1 MYIIPSND
9 LSHQNRHP
17 TQLTCTHNNT
27 TYTMLKNLRINM
39 AFVVIPVAIVL
50 AYLIYHNILGDP
62 DNFEGGLL
70 TNEPLSGNWLGIIYK
85 GGPLVILL
93 ITFQLIM
100 VAYVVERFIAIRY
113 SAGRGHLT
121 QFILKI
127 KRGMVENDI
136 EGMIEECDRQ
146 KGAVANV
153 VKTGLTTYLRHK
165 KAEST
170 DQKDI
175 YLIQKELEE
184 ATQLEIPLLN
194 MNMFILS
201 TIAQIATLV
210 GLLGT
215 VTGMIQAFA
224 ALAQLGEPDAVGL
237 AGGISQALVT
247 TALGISTAAVTI
259 VFYNYFANKVERIV
273 YAIDEASFSIVHSL
287 KIKFFAINE

>member
-1 MYIIPSND
+1 MSSKITP
-9 LSHQNRHP
+9 R
-17 TQLTCTHNNT
+17 TQVSFIQNNT
-27 TYTMLKNLRINM
+27 TYTMLKNIRFNM
-39 AFVVIPVAIVL
+39 ALVVIPVAIVL
-50 AYLIYHNILGDP
+50 AYFIYHKVFGNP
-62 DNFEGGLL
+62 SNFEDGLAR
-70 TNEPLSGNWLGIIYK
+70 NEPLNGNWLGIIYT

-113 SAGRGHLT
+113 SAGRGNLSE
-121 QFILKI
+121 FIIKI
-127 KRGMVENDI
+127 KHGLVNNDI
-136 EGMIEECDRQ
+136 EGMIKACDKQ

-165 KAEST
+165 KSETA

-201 TIAQIATLV
+201 TIAQIATLI

-224 ALAQLGEPDAVGL
+224 ALSKLGEPDAVGL
-237 AGGISQALVT
+237 AGGISEALVT
-247 TALGISTAAVTI
+247 TALGISIAAVTI
-259 VFYNYFANKVERIV
+259 VCYNYFVNKIERIV
-273 YAIDEASFSIVHSL
+273 YAIDEATFSIVHSL
-287 KIKFFAINE
+287 KIKFFDINE

>member
-1 MYIIPSND
+1 
-9 LSHQNRHP
+9 
-17 TQLTCTHNNT
+17 
-27 TYTMLKNLRINM
+27 MLKNLRINM
-39 AFVVIPVAIVL
+39 AIVVIPVAIVL
-50 AYLIYHNILGDP
+50 AYFIYHKILGDP
-62 DNFEGGLL
+62 SNFEGGLL
-70 TNEPLSGNWLGIIYK
+70 TNEPISGNWLGIIYK
-85 GGPLVILL
+85 GGPIVILL

-100 VAYVVERFIAIRY
+100 IAYVVERFIAIRY

-127 KRGMVENDI
+127 KRGLVENDF
-136 EGMIEECDRQ
+136 EGMIEACDKQ

-153 VKTGLTTYLRHK
+153 VKTGLTTYMRHK
-165 KAEST
+165 KSEST

-287 KIKFFAINE
+287 KIKFFDINE

>member
-1 MYIIPSND
+1 
-9 LSHQNRHP
+9 
-17 TQLTCTHNNT
+17 
-27 TYTMLKNLRINM
+27 M
-39 AFVVIPVAIVL
+39 ALVVIPVAFVL
-50 AYLIYHNILGDP
+50 AYVIYHNVLGNP
-62 DNFEGGLL
+62 ANFEEGL
-70 TNEPLSGNWLGIIYK
+70 TSNEPLSGNWLGIIYK
-85 GGPLVILL
+85 GGSLVILL

-100 VAYVVERFIAIRY
+100 IAYVVERFIAIRY
-113 SAGRGHLT
+113 SAGKGDLSA
-121 QFILKI
+121 FIMKI
-127 KRGMVENDI
+127 KQGLTENDI
-136 EGMIEECDRQ
+136 EGMIAKCDKQ

-165 KAEST
+165 KSETA

-201 TIAQIATLV
+201 TIAQIATLI

-273 YAIDEASFSIVHSL
+273 YAIDEATFSIVQSL